1 MLDFELLRAFVAV
14 AECGGFHRA
23 AERLNLTQS
32 TVSQQIK
39 RLELETKRPLFRR
52 TTRSVALTDD
62 GEMLLGEARR
72 LLQLEEAARQR
83 LEAPRLSGTV
93 RLGVVEEVAEG
104 SLPSALARF
113 AALHRGVKLEVQIG
127 VSMELIEQLNAGLLD
142 VVCAARPP
150 GTTKGR
156 LVSRESLVW
165 AAADTFD
172 LVPGEALPLALYRER
187 SVSRE
192 VALAALQD
200 SELTWEIVYTSPRL
214 TGLRAAA
221 LAGLAITPLPE
232 STVIAGLRI
241 LGAEAGLPRL
251 PDIELAIYEKPRPDK
266 TAAALTAA
274 MLALVSRRRFPVSAP
289 GSLTLWLAAISHRPR
304 SLARIITSR
313 VRRRAQSK
321 QTRAS

>member
-1 MLDFELLRAFVAV
+1 MR
-14 AECGGFHRA
+14 CFHRA

-200 SELTWEIVYTSPRL
+200 SELTWEIVYTSPSL

-266 TAAALTAA
+266 AAAALTAA
-274 MLALVSRRRFPVSAP
+274 MLALARGPSRP
-289 GSLTLWLAAISHRPR
+289 TI
-304 SLARIITSR
+304 
-313 VRRRAQSK
+313 
-321 QTRAS
+321 